1 MPEKTNAKNDSVSA
15 VILAGGLGIR
25 FGSYKPVFTI
35 LGRTILEHL
44 ESRIEGLY
52 GEVIVVAGTEMQE
65 RQIRE
70 RSGHTNVITDQ
81 IAGIGPL
88 GGILTGARHA
98 HHEYCQILP
107 VDSPLPIREVLQQ
120 LLASV
125 RGFEGAVP
133 MWKDGRLEP
142 LHGVYKVETTVRE
155 AERLIGKG
163 SYSVISLVR
172 SLGNVCYVNIYELRG
187 LDPSLDTF
195 ANINTREDL
204 KRIMNK
210 LKRKPHRGSSRT
222 RNSLR

>member
-1 MPEKTNAKNDSVSA
+1 MPEKINAENDSVSA

-25 FGSYKPVFTI
+25 FGSYKPLFTVS
-35 LGRTILEHL
+35 GRTILEHL

-52 GEVIVVAGTEMQE
+52 GEIVVVAGTESQQ
-65 RQIRE
+65 RQLRK
-70 RSGHTNVITDQ
+70 RLGQMNVITDQ

-88 GGILTGARHA
+88 GGILTGVRQT

-107 VDSPLPIREVLQQ
+107 VDSPLPIRGVLQQ

-142 LHGVYKVETTVRE
+142 LHGVYKVDATARE
-155 AERLIGKG
+155 AGRLIGKG
-163 SYSVISLVR
+163 CYSVVSLVR
-172 SLGNVCYVNIYELRG
+172 SLGNVCYVNIDELRA
-187 LDPSLDTF
+187 LDPDLDTF

-204 KRIMNK
+204 KEIISK
-210 LKRKPHRGSSRT
+210 LNYKPH
-222 RNSLR
+222 

>member
-1 MPEKTNAKNDSVSA
+1 MPENANARNDSVSA
-15 VILAGGLGIR
+15 VILAGGPGIR
-25 FGSYKPVFTI
+25 FGSYKPLFTV

-52 GEVIVVAGTEMQE
+52 GEVVLVAGTELQR

-70 RSGHTNVITDQ
+70 RLGQTNVITDQ
-81 IAGIGPL
+81 ISGIGPL

-98 HHEYCQILP
+98 HFEYCQVLP

-125 RGFEGAVP
+125 RGFEAAVP

-142 LHGVYKVETTVRE
+142 LHGVYRVETAARE
-155 AERLIGKG
+155 AERLIGEG
-163 SYSVISLVR
+163 RHSVISLVR
-172 SLGNVCYVNIYELRG
+172 SLGNVRYVDIEELRG
-187 LDPSLDTF
+187 LDPDLDTF

-204 KRIMNK
+204 QKIVSK
-210 LKRKPHRGSSRT
+210 LKGKPH
-222 RNSLR
+222 

>member
-1 MPEKTNAKNDSVSA
+1 M
-15 VILAGGLGIR
+15 R
-25 FGSYKPVFTI
+25 FGSYKALFTV

-52 GEVIVVAGTEMQE
+52 GEVVVVAGTELQQ

-70 RSGHTNVITDQ
+70 RLGQTNVIADQ

-88 GGILTGARHA
+88 GGILTGVRHT

-107 VDSPLPIREVLQQ
+107 VDSPLPIREVLQK

-142 LHGVYKVETTVRE
+142 LHGVYRVESAARE
-155 AERLIGKG
+155 AERLIQEGRR
-163 SYSVISLVR
+163 SVISLVR
-172 SLGNVCYVNIYELRG
+172 SIGNVRYVDIDELRG
-187 LDPSLDTF
+187 LDPDLDTF

-204 KRIMNK
+204 EKIISK
-210 LKRKPHRGSSRT
+210 LKGKPH
-222 RNSLR
+222 

>member
-1 MPEKTNAKNDSVSA
+1 MPEKTNAENDSVSA

-25 FGSYKPVFTI
+25 FGSYKPLFTV

-52 GEVIVVAGTEMQE
+52 GEVVVVAGTELQQ

-70 RSGHTNVITDQ
+70 RLRQTNVIADQ

-88 GGILTGARHA
+88 GGILTGARHT

-107 VDSPLPIREVLQQ
+107 VDSPLPVREVLQQ

-142 LHGVYKVETTVRE
+142 LHGVYKVETAARE
-155 AERLIGKG
+155 AERLIREGRR
-163 SYSVISLVR
+163 SVISLVR
-172 SLGNVCYVNIYELRG
+172 SISNVRYVDIDELRG
-187 LDPSLDTF
+187 LDPDLDTF
-195 ANINTREDL
+195 ANLNTREDL
-204 KRIMNK
+204 EKIVSK
-210 LKRKPHRGSSRT
+210 LKCK
-222 RNSLR
+222 LQ

>member
-1 MPEKTNAKNDSVSA
+1 MPENANAKSHSVSA
-15 VILAGGLGIR
+15 VILAGGPGIR
-25 FGSYKPVFTI
+25 FGSYKPLFTV

-52 GEVIVVAGTEMQE
+52 GEVVVVAGTESQQ

-70 RSGHTNVITDQ
+70 RLGQTNVITDQ
-81 IAGIGPL
+81 TPGIGPL
-88 GGILTGARHA
+88 GGILTGARHT

-125 RGFEGAVP
+125 RGFEAAVP

-142 LHGVYKVETTVRE
+142 LHGVYRVESAARE
-155 AERLIGKG
+155 AERLIREGRR
-163 SYSVISLVR
+163 SVISLVR
-172 SLGNVCYVNIYELRG
+172 SMDNVRYVDIDELRG
-187 LDPSLDTF
+187 LDPDLDTF

-204 KRIMNK
+204 GRIISK
-210 LKRKPHRGSSRT
+210 LKGKPH
-222 RNSLR
+222 

>member
-1 MPEKTNAKNDSVSA
+1 MPEKTNAENDSVSA

-25 FGSYKPVFTI
+25 FGSYKPLFTV

-52 GEVIVVAGTEMQE
+52 GEVVVVAGTELQQ

-70 RSGHTNVITDQ
+70 RLGQTNVIADQ

-88 GGILTGARHA
+88 GGILTGACHTHR
-98 HHEYCQILP
+98 EYCQILP

-142 LHGVYKVETTVRE
+142 LHGVYKVETAARE
-155 AERLIGKG
+155 AERLIREGRR
-163 SYSVISLVR
+163 SVISLVR
-172 SLGNVCYVNIYELRG
+172 SISNVRYVDIDELRG
-187 LDPSLDTF
+187 LDPDLDTF
-195 ANINTREDL
+195 ANLNTREDL
-204 KRIMNK
+204 EKIVSK
-210 LKRKPHRGSSRT
+210 LKCK
-222 RNSLR
+222 LQ